1 MTYVRLTGGR
11 DRGHVK
17 DLLHED
23 AQRMLGNGEALPVD
37 FDEPD
42 PLGFRE
48 IPAPAAERQCEWR
61 LVTTRGAL
69 IFGHWNREFVR
80 LCSSLSFPKF
90 NYSVRIS
97 VRSSRYRNFHPRL

>member
-1 MTYVRLTGGR
+1 MTYIRLTGGR

-17 DLLHED
+17 DLPFVD

-48 IPAPAAERQCEWR
+48 ISAPAADQDRE
-61 LVTTRGAL
+61 LPAL
-69 IFGHWNREFVR
+69 AVNSTPPTPNRAK
-80 LCSSLSFPKF
+80 SAKKT
-90 NYSVRIS
+90 
-97 VRSSRYRNFHPRL
+97 SR

>member
-1 MTYVRLTGGR
+1 MTYIRLTGGR

-17 DLLHED
+17 EILFED

-48 IPAPAAERQCEWR
+48 LSAPAADHPQNTE
-61 LVTTRGAL
+61 LPALAVNYAVRGAVVSDDL
-69 IFGHWNREFVR
+69 IRKAE
-80 LCSSLSFPKF
+80 LKSFQAKK
-90 NYSVRIS
+90 RG
-97 VRSSRYRNFHPRL
+97 SR